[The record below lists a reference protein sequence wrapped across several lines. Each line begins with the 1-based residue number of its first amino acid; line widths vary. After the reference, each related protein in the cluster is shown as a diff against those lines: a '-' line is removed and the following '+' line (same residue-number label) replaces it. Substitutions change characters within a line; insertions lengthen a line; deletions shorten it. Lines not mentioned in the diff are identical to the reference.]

1 MDPTEDLTGAILR
14 LMEEIVELQ
23 GIIENLRMT
32 MIRQN
37 LGVYNWKLQITTDA
51 AYAEAGDT
59 HLVGVG
65 NDLRFL

>member
-23 GIIENLRMT
+23 GIVENLRMT

-37 LGVYNWKLQITTDA
+37 LGVYN
-51 AYAEAGDT
+51 
-59 HLVGVG
+59 
-65 NDLRFL
+65 